1 MSTQIPIG
9 SIVRLHSE
17 LGDDGLMCIVI
28 GEKPA
33 SESPVYRL
41 GVVKPRRFR
50 RGARIRPLRDRL
62 VDPSAL
68 EVLHPR
74 PSPSSLE
81 EGGDTSDSAES
92 QALEAQ
98 KKQWEKADHYLKG
111 LDLPGVRGDAEK
123 RAALH
128 AWKKH
133 DLLTGIPMVTALVG
147 GIATLASGKL
157 TVAVVTVLGIVLIAA
172 IHWDDGRRV
181 MAEAV
186 LEVRDSPRRSLKG
199 EGVGVESSTSTKSG
213 AGGGATT
220 RTPPAAPGGNPE
232 TFAGDG
238 DTLA

>member
-1 MSTQIPIG
+1 MSTQIPVG

-17 LGDDGLMCIVI
+17 LGDDGLVCIVI
-28 GEKPA
+28 GEIPDP
-33 SESPVYRL
+33 ESPLYRL

-62 VDPSAL
+62 AGPSAL
-68 EVLHPR
+68 EVLHPT

-81 EGGDTSDSAES
+81 EGDDTSDSAET

-98 KKQWEKADHYLKG
+98 KKRWGKADNYLKG
-111 LDLPGVRGDAEK
+111 LGLPGVRGNAEK

-133 DLLTGIPMVTALVG
+133 DVLTGIPMVTALVG
-147 GIATLASGKL
+147 GIATLASGKPS
-157 TVAVVTVLGIVLIAA
+157 VAVVTVLGIALIAA

-186 LEVRDSPRRSLKG
+186 LEMRDSPRRSLKG
-199 EGVGVESSTSTKSG
+199 EGVGVESSTSIESD
-213 AGGGATT
+213 AGEPRSATS
-220 RTPPAAPGGNPE
+220 R
-232 TFAGDG
+232 
-238 DTLA
+238 